1 MLISEIKE
9 QIEAG
14 KFVDD
19 LLEVKQYL
27 SIIEKNLI
35 VNKIIDSCI
44 VLDEIN
50 GLSKIDYFYKK
61 LTSDVSLLV
70 NYTNIEFSENLIE
83 DYDCLCENVGIE
95 RILNQIPITEV
106 EFILDLVDCEL
117 TQIIKLNNSIEGILA
132 SKLDKV
138 VEKLPTDKQI
148 KSLSKS
154 LVKDINKLDW
164 DKLPMLKDMWNV
176 ANGNQSEGE
185 EIG

>member
-1 MLISEIKE
+1 MLVQEIKE
-9 QIEAG
+9 QIETG
-14 KFVDD
+14 KPVDD

-61 LTSDVSLLV
+61 LTTDILLLV

-83 DYDCLCENVGIE
+83 DYDYLCENVGIE

-117 TQIIKLNNSIEGILA
+117 AQIVKLNNSIEGILA
-132 SKLDKV
+132 SKLDKLI
-138 VEKLPTDKQI
+138 EKIPDQKGIKKIMNDIPKQI
-148 KSLSKS
+148 
-154 LVKDINKLDW
+154 NKIKPENLEI
-164 DKLPMLKDMWNV
+164 LKGII
-176 ANGNQSEGE
+176 GNQSEGE

>member
-14 KFVDD
+14 KTVDD
-19 LLEVKQYL
+19 LLKVKQYL

-35 VNKIIDSCI
+35 VNKVIDSCI

-61 LTSDVSLLV
+61 LTTDVSLLV
-70 NYTNIEFSENLIE
+70 NYTNVEFSENLIE
-83 DYDCLCENVGIE
+83 DYDYLCENVGIE

-117 TQIIKLNNSIEGILA
+117 AQIIKLNNSIEGILA

-138 VEKLPTDKQI
+138 VERLPNSKEL

-154 LVKDINKLDW
+154 IIKDINKLDQNKIA
-164 DKLPMLKDMWNV
+164 DLK
-176 ANGNQSEGE
+176 
-185 EIG
+185 EIFSKVN

>member
-1 MLISEIKE
+1 MLVQEIKE

-14 KFVDD
+14 KSVDD

-61 LTSDVSLLV
+61 LTTDVSLLV
-70 NYTNIEFSENLIE
+70 NYTNVEFSENLIE
-83 DYDCLCENVGIE
+83 DYDYLCENVGIE
-95 RILNQIPITEV
+95 RILSQIPITEI

-132 SKLDKV
+132 NRLQALINKVPDEKGIKKLMT
-138 VEKLPTDKQI
+138 EAQKQI
-148 KSLSKS
+148 NKIKPENLEILKG
-154 LVKDINKLDW
+154 LV
-164 DKLPMLKDMWNV
+164 
-176 ANGNQSEGE
+176 GQGEGDL
-185 EIG
+185 IGK

>member
-14 KFVDD
+14 KSVDD

-83 DYDCLCENVGIE
+83 DYDYLCENVGIE

-117 TQIIKLNNSIEGILA
+117 AQIIKLNNSIEGILA
-132 SKLDKV
+132 SKLDKLI
-138 VEKLPTDKQI
+138 EKIPDQKGIKKIMNDIPKQI
-148 KSLSKS
+148 
-154 LVKDINKLDW
+154 NKIKPENLEI
-164 DKLPMLKDMWNV
+164 LKGII
-176 ANGNQSEGE
+176 GNQSEGE

>member
-14 KFVDD
+14 KSVDD

-61 LTSDVSLLV
+61 LTTDVSLLV
-70 NYTNIEFSENLIE
+70 NYTNVEFSENLIE
-83 DYDCLCENVGIE
+83 DYDYLCENVGIE
-95 RILNQIPITEV
+95 RILSQIPITEI

-117 TQIIKLNNSIEGILA
+117 AQIIKLNNSIEGILA
-132 SKLDKV
+132 SKLDKLID
-138 VEKLPTDKQI
+138 KLPTDKQI

-154 LVKDINKLDW
+154 LVKDVNKLDW
-164 DKLPMLKDMWNV
+164 DKVPMLKEIWMT
-176 ANGNQSEGE
+176 ANSKSGE
-185 EIG
+185 KDGK

>member
-1 MLISEIKE
+1 MLVQEIKE
-9 QIEAG
+9 KIEVG
-14 KFVDD
+14 KSVDD

-27 SIIEKNLI
+27 SIIEKNLL

-44 VLDEIN
+44 TIDEIN

-83 DYDCLCENVGIE
+83 DYDYLCENVGIE

-132 SKLDKV
+132 SKLDKLI
-138 VEKLPTDKQI
+138 EKIPDQKGIKKIMNDIPKQI
-148 KSLSKS
+148 
-154 LVKDINKLDW
+154 NKIKPENLEI
-164 DKLPMLKDMWNV
+164 LK
-176 ANGNQSEGE
+176 GIISNQSEGE

>member
-1 MLISEIKE
+1 MLVQEIKE
-9 QIEAG
+9 KIEAG
-14 KFVDD
+14 KSVDD

-83 DYDCLCENVGIE
+83 DYDYLAENVGIE
-95 RILNQIPITEV
+95 LILDQIPINEV
-106 EFILDLVDCEL
+106 EFILDLVDFEL
-117 TQIIKLNNSIEGILA
+117 AQIVKLNNSIEGILA
-132 SKLDKV
+132 NRLQALINKVPDEKGIKKLMT
-138 VEKLPTDKQI
+138 EAQKQI
-148 KSLSKS
+148 NKIKPENLEILKG
-154 LVKDINKLDW
+154 LV
-164 DKLPMLKDMWNV
+164 
-176 ANGNQSEGE
+176 GQGEGDL
-185 EIG
+185 IGK

>member
-70 NYTNIEFSENLIE
+70 NYTNVEFSENLIE
-83 DYDCLCENVGIE
+83 DYDYLCENVGIE
-95 RILNQIPITEV
+95 RILNQIPITEI

-117 TQIIKLNNSIEGILA
+117 AQIIKLNNSIEGILA

-138 VEKLPTDKQI
+138 VSAIPSEKSIKKIMNDIPKQI
-148 KSLSKS
+148 NKIKPDQLS
-154 LVKDINKLDW
+154 II
-164 DKLPMLKDMWNV
+164 KDMIKQNNKV
-176 ANGNQSEGE
+176 D
-185 EIG
+185 

>member
-14 KFVDD
+14 KSVDD

-132 SKLDKV
+132 NRLQALINKVPDEKGIKKLMTEAQKQINKIKPENLEILKGLVGQGEGDK
-138 VEKLPTDKQI
+138 TDK
-148 KSLSKS
+148 
-154 LVKDINKLDW
+154 
-164 DKLPMLKDMWNV
+164 
-176 ANGNQSEGE
+176 
-185 EIG
+185 

>member
-9 QIEAG
+9 KIEAG
-14 KFVDD
+14 KSVDD

-61 LTSDVSLLV
+61 LTTDVSLLV
-70 NYTNIEFSENLIE
+70 NYTNVEFSENLIE
-83 DYDCLCENVGIE
+83 DYDYLCENVGIE
-95 RILNQIPITEV
+95 RILSQIPITEI

-117 TQIIKLNNSIEGILA
+117 AQIIKLNNSIEGILA
-132 SKLDKV
+132 NKLDKLID
-138 VEKLPTDKQI
+138 KLPTDKQI

-154 LVKDINKLDW
+154 LVKDVNKLDW
-164 DKLPMLKDMWNV
+164 DKVPMLKEIWMT
-176 ANGNQSEGE
+176 ANSKSGE
-185 EIG
+185 KDGK

>member
-14 KFVDD
+14 KSVDD

-70 NYTNIEFSENLIE
+70 NYTNVEFSENLIE
-83 DYDCLCENVGIE
+83 DYDYLCENVGIE
-95 RILNQIPITEV
+95 RILNQIPITEI

-117 TQIIKLNNSIEGILA
+117 AQIIKLNNSIEGILA

-138 VEKLPTDKQI
+138 VSAIPSEKSIKKIMNDIPKQI
-148 KSLSKS
+148 NKIKPDQLS
-154 LVKDINKLDW
+154 II
-164 DKLPMLKDMWNV
+164 KDMIKQNNKV
-176 ANGNQSEGE
+176 D
-185 EIG
+185 

>member
-1 MLISEIKE
+1 MLVQEIKE

-83 DYDCLCENVGIE
+83 DYDYLCENVGIE

-138 VEKLPTDKQI
+138 IERLPNSKEL

-154 LVKDINKLDW
+154 IIKDINKLDQNKIA
-164 DKLPMLKDMWNV
+164 DLK
-176 ANGNQSEGE
+176 
-185 EIG
+185 EIFSKVN

>member
-1 MLISEIKE
+1 MLVQEIKE
-9 QIEAG
+9 KIEAG
-14 KFVDD
+14 KSVDD

-83 DYDCLCENVGIE
+83 DYDYLAENVGIE
-95 RILNQIPITEV
+95 WILNQIPISEV

-117 TQIIKLNNSIEGILA
+117 AQIVKLNNSIEGILA
-132 SKLDKV
+132 NRLQALINKVPDEKGIKKLMT
-138 VEKLPTDKQI
+138 EAQKQI
-148 KSLSKS
+148 NKIKPENLEILKG
-154 LVKDINKLDW
+154 LV
-164 DKLPMLKDMWNV
+164 
-176 ANGNQSEGE
+176 GQGEGDL
-185 EIG
+185 IGK

>member
-1 MLISEIKE
+1 MLVQEIKE
-9 QIEAG
+9 KIEAG
-14 KFVDD
+14 KSVDD

-27 SIIEKNLI
+27 SIIEKNLL

-44 VLDEIN
+44 TIDEIN

-83 DYDCLCENVGIE
+83 DYDYLCENVGIE

-132 SKLDKV
+132 SKLDKLI
-138 VEKLPTDKQI
+138 EKIPDQKGIKKIMNDIPKQI
-148 KSLSKS
+148 
-154 LVKDINKLDW
+154 NKIKPENLEI
-164 DKLPMLKDMWNV
+164 LK
-176 ANGNQSEGE
+176 GIISNQSEGE

>member
-14 KFVDD
+14 KTVDD
-19 LLEVKQYL
+19 LLKVKQYL

-35 VNKIIDSCI
+35 VNKVIDSCI
-44 VLDEIN
+44 TIDENN

-61 LTSDVSLLV
+61 LTTDISLLV

-83 DYDCLCENVGIE
+83 DYDYLCENVGIE

-117 TQIIKLNNSIEGILA
+117 AQIIKLNNSIEGILA

-138 VEKLPTDKQI
+138 VERLPNSKEL

-154 LVKDINKLDW
+154 IIKDINKLDQNKIA
-164 DKLPMLKDMWNV
+164 DLK
-176 ANGNQSEGE
+176 
-185 EIG
+185 EIFSKVN

>member
-1 MLISEIKE
+1 MLVQEIKE

-83 DYDCLCENVGIE
+83 DYDYLCENVGIE

-117 TQIIKLNNSIEGILA
+117 TQIVKLNNSIEGILA
-132 SKLDKV
+132 NRLQA
-138 VEKLPTDKQI
+138 L
-148 KSLSKS
+148 
-154 LVKDINKLDW
+154 INKVPDE
-164 DKLPMLKDMWNV
+164 KGIKN
-176 ANGNQSEGE
+176 
-185 EIG
+185 

>member
-14 KFVDD
+14 KSVDD

-44 VLDEIN
+44 TIDEIN

-83 DYDCLCENVGIE
+83 DYDYLCENVGIE

-117 TQIIKLNNSIEGILA
+117 IQIIKLNNSIEGILA
-132 SKLDKV
+132 SKLDKLI
-138 VEKLPTDKQI
+138 EKIPDQKGIKKIMNDIPKQI
-148 KSLSKS
+148 
-154 LVKDINKLDW
+154 NKIKPENLEI
-164 DKLPMLKDMWNV
+164 LKGII
-176 ANGNQSEGE
+176 GNQSEGE

>member
-14 KFVDD
+14 KSVDD

-70 NYTNIEFSENLIE
+70 NYTNVEFSENLIE
-83 DYDCLCENVGIE
+83 DYDYLCDKVGIE
-95 RILNQIPITEV
+95 RILNQIPITEI

-138 VEKLPTDKQI
+138 VSAIPSEKSIKKIMNDIPKQI
-148 KSLSKS
+148 NKIKPDQLS
-154 LVKDINKLDW
+154 II
-164 DKLPMLKDMWNV
+164 KDMIKQNNKV
-176 ANGNQSEGE
+176 D
-185 EIG
+185 

>member
-1 MLISEIKE
+1 MLVQEIKE
-9 QIEAG
+9 KIEAG
-14 KFVDD
+14 KSVDD

-27 SIIEKNLI
+27 SIIEKNLL

-44 VLDEIN
+44 TIDEIN

-83 DYDCLCENVGIE
+83 DYDYLCENVGIE

-132 SKLDKV
+132 SKLDKLI
-138 VEKLPTDKQI
+138 EKIPDQKGIKKIMNDIPKQI
-148 KSLSKS
+148 
-154 LVKDINKLDW
+154 NKIKPENLEI
-164 DKLPMLKDMWNV
+164 LKGII
-176 ANGNQSEGE
+176 GNQSEGE

>member
-1 MLISEIKE
+1 MLVQEIKE

-14 KFVDD
+14 KTVDD
-19 LLEVKQYL
+19 LLKVKQYL

-35 VNKIIDSCI
+35 VNKVIDSCI
-44 VLDEIN
+44 TIDENN

-83 DYDCLCENVGIE
+83 DYDYLCEFIGLEWIIDKISPIE
-95 RILNQIPITEV
+95 VYIIQE
-106 EFILDLVDCEL
+106 LVDEEL
-117 TQIIKLNNSIEGILA
+117 DQIIKLNNSIEGILA

-138 VEKLPTDKQI
+138 IERLPNSKEL

-154 LVKDINKLDW
+154 IIKDINKLDQNKIA
-164 DKLPMLKDMWNV
+164 DLKEIFSNV
-176 ANGNQSEGE
+176 N
-185 EIG
+185 

>member
-1 MLISEIKE
+1 MLVQEIKE

-35 VNKIIDSCI
+35 VNKVIDSCI
-44 VLDEIN
+44 TIDENN

-61 LTSDVSLLV
+61 LTTDILLLV

-83 DYDCLCENVGIE
+83 DYDYLCENVGIE

-117 TQIIKLNNSIEGILA
+117 TQIVKLNNSIEGILA

-138 VEKLPTDKQI
+138 VSAIPSEKSIKKIINDIPKQI
-148 KSLSKS
+148 
-154 LVKDINKLDW
+154 NKIKPENLEI
-164 DKLPMLKDMWNV
+164 LKGII
-176 ANGNQSEGE
+176 GNQSEGE